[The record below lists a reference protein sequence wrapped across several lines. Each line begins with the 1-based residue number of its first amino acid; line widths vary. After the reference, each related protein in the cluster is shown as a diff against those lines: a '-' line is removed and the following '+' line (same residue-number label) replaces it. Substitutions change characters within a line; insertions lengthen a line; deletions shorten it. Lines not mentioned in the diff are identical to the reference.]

1 MTLKEK
7 KISKQE
13 ELKALEAQIA
23 EGDAEAIK
31 SSEALVE
38 EIKGLDELIQKAEA
52 AQQMIKTIGTPE
64 QKEEETEA
72 DEIKGAH
79 LEDLKTVKGSRS
91 FAYKANTDVHTSTT
105 INVVDRNVV
114 DLQGALNVRSLFGS
128 EAISGNSLTYYVLG
142 QMEGSIGTVNEGA
155 KKNQIHIGYNDKTV
169 ALQKIAAYLKETDEL
184 LSDAAFLK
192 TAIEN
197 RGLYEFRKA
206 IEAYLVSTLTRTS
219 GLQYVSGN
227 ITFDNLLK
235 AKQAVRTATG
245 YAPDA
250 ILINPADLET
260 LLLTKDSNQ
269 QYLLGGPA
277 YGSYG
282 NGAYAANPRIWGLPV
297 VESDSIAEGAA
308 VVGAFKP
315 GASVVTKAGEGL
327 RVEVSNSNEDDFI
340 YNRVTLRIEER
351 LVLATRVPSA
361 FALVGTAASS
371 S

>member
-38 EIKGLDELIQKAEA
+38 EIKGLDELIQKADA

-64 QKEEETEA
+64 QKDEAEA

-79 LEDLKTVKGSRS
+79 LEDLKKNQGSRS

-114 DLQGALNVRSLFGS
+114 DPQTALNVRGLFGS
-128 EAISGNSLTYYVLG
+128 EAISGNSLTYYVLE
-142 QMEGSIGTVNEGA
+142 QMEGSIGAVNEGA
-155 KKNQIHIGYNDKTV
+155 KKNQIHIGYESKTV

-192 TAIEN
+192 TAIES

-219 GLQYVSGN
+219 GIQYVSGL
-227 ITFDNLLK
+227 ITFENLLK

-250 ILINPADLET
+250 ILINPADLES

-282 NGAYAANPRIWGLPV
+282 NGGYNSNPRIWGLPV

-327 RVEVSNSNEDDFI
+327 RVEVSNSNEDDFV

-361 FALVGTAASS
+361 FALVGSTASS